1 MADFR
6 DIIIKL
12 AFTIYSSPGV
22 YALLLGSGISRD
34 AGIPTGWEITL
45 DLIRKIAATEK
56 AEPKDLIKWYQERY
70 HESPDYTKL
79 LKKLTKTSTDR
90 ANLLRSYFEPKLE
103 KREEG
108 LKIPTLAHKCIAI
121 LIKYGYIRIILTT
134 NFDRLLEEALLEQ
147 GISPAIIS
155 TEDEMKGAMPFVHN
169 DCTIIKLHGDYMNT
183 RIKNTPE
190 ELAKYSNK
198 FNKYLDRIFDDF
210 GLIICGW
217 SAEYD
222 IALRNAL
229 YRRKNRRFSTY
240 WTVKGKLCED
250 AIRLSNHL
258 KAEQIPIESANK
270 FFTQLLEKAKALKD
284 IEKPH
289 PLSLPLAIT
298 TTKRYLSEEKY
309 RIKLYDLVSEEV
321 QRTYGNFSSERY
333 VNIENNLT
341 KETFRKRLQEY
352 KESLAILIGI
362 LNTIIYFDKGK
373 HSDLITMSMERL
385 IPKNSTLQKG
395 YSFNRFPL
403 LILTYSIGIIA
414 LERNNYKDLAALL
427 LYSYFKDNDEKK
439 HIVEIINSERVFT
452 ANWKK
457 WLPNYPDK
465 STPHTPVSDYLHS
478 YMREI
483 VNTYL
488 PDDKKYEEF
497 FDIFEYFIGLIYLDI
512 TNEGTSIE
520 STGSTIGRFAWQ
532 RGTPFNR
539 EILPQSVKGFIENGL
554 NQGDKWPLLKVG
566 FFKSS
571 IERFKK
577 CHEAY
582 ENLLKE
588 ISKSWF

>member
-1 MADFR
+1 MVDFR

-12 AFTIYSSPGV
+12 AFTMYSSPGV

-45 DLIRKIAATEK
+45 DLIKNIAATEK
-56 AEPKDLIKWYQERY
+56 EKPKDFEKWYQDRY
-70 HESPDYTKL
+70 NESPDYTKL
-79 LKKLTKTSTDR
+79 LKKLTITSADR
-90 ANLLRSYFEPKLE
+90 ANLLRSYFEPTAE
-103 KREEG
+103 EREEN
-108 LKIPTLAHKCIAI
+108 LKAPTSAHKCIAI
-121 LIKYGYIRIILTT
+121 LVKYGYIRIILTT
-134 NFDRLLEEALLEQ
+134 NFDRLLEKALSEE
-147 GISPAIIS
+147 GITPTVIS
-155 TEDEMKGAMPFVHN
+155 TEDEIKGAMPFMHN
-169 DCTIIKLHGDYMNT
+169 DCTIIKLHGDYMDT

-198 FNKYLDRIFDDF
+198 VNKYLDRVLDDF

-229 YRRKNRRFSTY
+229 YRQKNRRFSTY

-258 KAEQIPIESANK
+258 KTEQVPIESANK
-270 FFTQLLEKAKALKD
+270 FFTQLLEKVEALKD

-289 PLSLPLAIT
+289 PLTLPLAIA
-298 TTKRYLSEEKY
+298 TTKKYLSEDKY
-309 RIKLYDLVSEEV
+309 RIKLYDFVSEEV
-321 QRTYGNFSSERY
+321 QRIYCNFSSERF
-333 VNIENNLT
+333 VNVENNLT
-341 KETFRKRLQEY
+341 KETFQKRLQEY
-352 KESLAILIGI
+352 KKSLAILIGI

-385 IPKNSTLQKG
+385 VPQNSTLQER

-414 LERNNYKDLAALL
+414 LERKNYKNLAALL
-427 LYSYFKDNDEKK
+427 LYSHFKDNDEKK
-439 HIVEIINSERVFT
+439 HIIEIINSERVFT
-452 ANWKK
+452 SKWIK
-457 WLPNYPDK
+457 WLPTYPDK
-465 STPHTPVSDYLHS
+465 NIPHTPVSDYLHS

-497 FDIFEYFIGLIYLDI
+497 FDIFEYFIGLIYLDVI
-512 TNEGTSIE
+512 NEGTSIE
-520 STGSTIGRFAWQ
+520 FKGSTLGRFAWQ

-539 EILPQSVKGFIENGL
+539 ERLPQSIEGFMENGL

-566 FFKSS
+566 LFNGS

-577 CHEAY
+577 CREAY

-588 ISKSWF
+588 ISKSWS

>member
-1 MADFR
+1 MSNFR
-6 DIIIKL
+6 DTIIKL
-12 AFTIYSSPGV
+12 AFTMYSNPGI

-45 DLIRKIAATEK
+45 DLIRKISATEK

-70 HESPDYTKL
+70 NESPDYTKL

-90 ANLLRSYFEPKLE
+90 ANLLRSYFEPKAEERE
-103 KREEG
+103 KG

-121 LIKYGYIRIILTT
+121 LVKYGYIRIILTT
-134 NFDRLLEEALLEQ
+134 NFDRLLEEALSEQ
-147 GISPAIIS
+147 GITPTIIS

-169 DCTIIKLHGDYMNT
+169 NCTIIKLHGDYMDT

-190 ELAKYSNK
+190 ELAKYPK
-198 FNKYLDRIFDDF
+198 KVDKYLDRVLDEF

-240 WTVKGKLCED
+240 WTVKNRVYDE
-250 AIRLSNHL
+250 AMQLSNHL

-270 FFTQLLEKAKALKD
+270 FFTQLLEKVEALRD

-289 PLSLPLAIT
+289 PLTLPLAIT
-298 TTKRYLSEEKY
+298 TTKKYLSEDKY

-321 QRTYGNFSSERY
+321 QKVYCELYSESFAN
-333 VNIENNLT
+333 VENNLNN
-341 KETFRKRLQEY
+341 ETFQQRLHAYE
-352 KESLAILIGI
+352 ESLTILIGI
-362 LNTIIYFDKGK
+362 LNTIVYFDKGK
-373 HSDLITMSMERL
+373 YSELIKMSMERL
-385 IPKNSTLQKG
+385 IPPESTIREG
-395 YSFNRFPL
+395 SSFNRYPL

-414 LERNNYKDLAALL
+414 LERKNYKALAALL
-427 LYSYFKDNDEKK
+427 LCSHFKDNDEKK
-439 HIVEIINSERVFT
+439 HIIEIINLQRVFT
-452 ANWKK
+452 GKNIK
-457 WLPNYPDK
+457 WLPTYPDK
-465 STPHTPVSDYLHS
+465 NIPHTPVSDYLYS
-478 YMREI
+478 YIREI
-483 VNTYL
+483 VNTYF

-512 TNEGTSIE
+512 INESTSIE
-520 STGSTIGRFAWQ
+520 FKGSTIGRFAWQ

-539 EILPQSVKGFIENGL
+539 ERLPQSIEGFVENGL
-554 NQGDKWPLLKVG
+554 NQGDKWSLLKVG
-566 FFKSS
+566 FLNGS

-577 CHEAY
+577 CREAY
-582 ENLLKE
+582 ENLLKK
-588 ISKSWF
+588 ISESWF